1 MFGHGGL
8 FRQENVEK
16 RRVMSMREWAELC
29 AKEELRAPGVDD
41 VGLHARA
48 NAGGRTRRR
57 TRRSAKR
64 ESETAEPDR
73 EAHAIKEEEEEAGDS
88 VVHDGAAEHSL
99 ASPPNSIAGPL
110 SPAAEQH
117 TTEAQTS
124 AEGAHSRDATGVPD
138 DGQDEQPRDDTVAPE
153 DTVGRHEEEE
163 EEEEASGSK
172 KPKGKRKRT
181 NQSRQAREASLAER
195 AAKDKDFLESF
206 DPHSD
211 WLPPNTTPFDY
222 TPDFC
227 RELERRYWRNCG
239 LGKPAWYGADMQGAW
254 QWLCVLCVNLS
265 AGDRLAFHG

>member
-48 NAGGRTRRR
+48 NASGRTRRR

-73 EAHAIKEEEEEAGDS
+73 EAHAIKEEEEEAGNS
-88 VVHDGAAEHSL
+88 LVHDDAAEQSL
-99 ASPPNSIAGPL
+99 ASPPNSTAAPP
-110 SPAAEQH
+110 SPATEQDA
-117 TTEAQTS
+117 TQAQTS
-124 AEGAHSRDATGVPD
+124 AEGADVRDATSPP
-138 DGQDEQPRDDTVAPE
+138 QDEQPGNETVAPG
-153 DTVGRHEEEE
+153 DTIVNHEEEE
-163 EEEEASGSK
+163 EDEDGESGNK
-172 KPKGKRKRT
+172 KSKGKRKRT
-181 NQSRQAREASLAER
+181 TQTRQAREASLAER
-195 AAKDKDFLESF
+195 AAKDKDFLDSF

-222 TPDFC
+222 TPEFC

-239 LGKPAWYGADMQGAW
+239 LGKPAWYGADMQGA
-254 QWLCVLCVNLS
+254 
-265 AGDRLAFHG
+265 